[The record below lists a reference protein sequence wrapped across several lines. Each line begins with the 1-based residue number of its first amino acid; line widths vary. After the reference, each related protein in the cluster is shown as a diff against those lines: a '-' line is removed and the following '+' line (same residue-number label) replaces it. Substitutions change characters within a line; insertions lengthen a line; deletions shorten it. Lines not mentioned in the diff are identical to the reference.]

1 MDLLILTYKKA
12 FDDLIIQSTTECK
25 ISKNPPNHP
34 KVYSIILA
42 RVPKPILPTLVDAG
56 AIKRRVPEQRVGLVV
71 RLTEPSTEYRTVTLL
86 MHVRRAELQGLP
98 EVLFAVSERLQR
110 RRLVQQP
117 QNVRALCG
125 ARPFG

>member
-1 MDLLILTYKKA
+1 MILEYNQPLNA
-12 FDDLIIQSTTECK
+12 RYPRIHPIIQKFTQS
-25 ISKNPPNHP
+25 
-34 KVYSIILA
+34 YILA
-42 RVPKPILPTLVDAG
+42 RVPKPIPPTLVDAG

-86 MHVRRAELQGLP
+86 MHVRWAELQGLP
-98 EVLFAVSERLQR
+98 KVLFAVSERLQR